1 MARSLESTIQRWQAG
16 ASGAQQAFAE
26 GVQNTNVDVVGRA
39 IAAQGAMLAGVQEAV
54 TSGRWAR
61 NLQRVGTS
69 GWKDRTIAKAANYG
83 VGVAAGVDNYTQAM
97 TTWLPRIS
105 QAATAAKAMPGAT
118 LQQRLARS
126 TAFATALYN
135 AKRGI

>member
-1 MARSLESTIQRWQAG
+1 MAKSLETTIQRWQQG
-16 ASGAQQAFAE
+16 AAGAQQSFVD

-61 NLQRVGTS
+61 ELQKVGTS
-69 GWKDRTIAKAANYG
+69 GWKSRTVAKAANYG
-83 VGVAAGVDNYTQAM
+83 VGVQAGAENYTQAM
-97 TTWLPRIS
+97 TQWLPRIA
-105 QAATAAKAMPGAT
+105 QAAAAAKAMPGNT

-135 AKRGI
+135 AKRGL